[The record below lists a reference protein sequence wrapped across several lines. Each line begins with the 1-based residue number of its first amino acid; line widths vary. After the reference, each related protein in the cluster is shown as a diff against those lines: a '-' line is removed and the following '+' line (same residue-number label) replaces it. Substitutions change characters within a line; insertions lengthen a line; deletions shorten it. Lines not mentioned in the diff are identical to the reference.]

1 MPRKAGSVVRTFLA
15 FFAIKIAVEMLGAF
29 AQNSYLD
36 LHALEA
42 ATAMALLA
50 ASGIYISRRVIRDG
64 DNIAATA
71 GIIAVFIATLW
82 GVYDLEKRR
91 EADATH
97 QR

>member
-1 MPRKAGSVVRTFLA
+1 MPHKAGDAARTFLA
-15 FFAIKIAVEMLGAF
+15 FFAIKVAVEMLAAF

-36 LHALEA
+36 LHAFEA
-42 ATAMALLA
+42 ATAMALLT

-64 DNIAATA
+64 DNVAATA
-71 GIIAVFIATLW
+71 GVVAVFIATLW

-91 EADATH
+91 ETDATH